1 MSIPLVFRSPPD
13 IEEDTFGTY
22 ESFPTPV
29 ITIRMGLPPA
39 QQRLTV
45 LHEVLHAIDDIYGLD
60 LGERRVRVL
69 EQALGSALGHL
80 ELQ

>member
-13 IEEDTFGTY
+13 IEEDVFGTY

-39 QQRLTV
+39 QRRLTV

-69 EQALGSALGHL
+69 EQALGTVLGHPV
-80 ELQ
+80 LQ